1 MQGVPDPG
9 SAAAEIEF
17 RAVTKRYPGRTTAA
31 VSELSL
37 NVPAGEICVLIGPSG
52 SGKTTAMKMVNRLID
67 ITDGDITIGGQ
78 SVRSLDLTELRRGI
92 GYVFQQIGLF
102 PHMSVEDNIG
112 TVPRLLG
119 WDKKRIRSRVGE
131 LLELVGLE
139 QSDAKRYPGQFS
151 GGQRQRIGVARAM
164 AAGQPIMLMDEPF
177 GAVDPIARDR
187 LQSDFLRLHAEVQKT
202 VIFVTHDI
210 DEAIKMG
217 HRIAILRD
225 GELVQYGTPDE
236 ILASPANE
244 FIADFVGADRGLKRL
259 LLRELRDIELTLANG
274 EADDAADHRRAH
286 VPARRALDDGHR
298 PGERA
303 HGAGRGRRATGHRV
317 DGDRWPTSPTSTVRH
332 RGRGLA
338 AHARSDRAPDRTK
351 RPGHPDLPA
360 GVELRAREPPVLLGL
375 VLQPLEQHVRAAA
388 HRAHRAHHH
397 RRRHRLRHCVRH
409 RTRGVPLAVGRQ
421 PRYGGRSALVYTI
434 PAWPSSSSW
443 CRSPGSRG

>member
-1 MQGVPDPG
+1 MHGVPDPG
-9 SAAAEIEF
+9 SAAAAIEF
-17 RAVTKRYPGRTTAA
+17 RAVTKRYPGREAPA
-31 VSELSL
+31 VRELSL
-37 NVPAGEICVLIGPSG
+37 SVPAGEICVLIGPSG

-67 ITDGDITIGGQ
+67 ITDGDITIGEQ

-119 WDKKRIRSRVGE
+119 WDKQRIRNRVGE

-187 LQSDFLRLHAEVQKT
+187 LQNDFLRLHAEVRKT

-217 HRIAILRD
+217 HRVAILKD

-259 LLRELRDIELTLANG
+259 RLRELRDIELTSLNG
-274 EADDAADHRRAH
+274 GTDDLPTVDERTSLRD
-286 VPARRALDDGHR
+286 ALSLMVTQRVTALTVMGED
-298 PGERA
+298 GERRGTVSMETLA
-303 HGAGRGRRATGHRV
+303 HFA
-317 DGDRWPTSPTSTVRH
+317 DLDK
-332 RGRGLA
+332 
-338 AHARSDRAPDRTK
+338 SDT
-351 RPGHPDLPA
+351 
-360 GVELRAREPPVLLGL
+360 GVEA
-375 VLQPLEQHVRAAA
+375 
-388 HRAHRAHHH
+388 
-397 RRRHRLRHCVRH
+397 
-409 RTRGVPLAVGRQ
+409 
-421 PRYGGRSALVYTI
+421 
-434 PAWPSSSSW
+434 
-443 CRSPGSRG
+443 

>member
-1 MQGVPDPG
+1 MQGVPDRG
-9 SAAAEIEF
+9 SAAAAIEF
-17 RAVTKRYPGRTTAA
+17 RAVTKRYPGREAPA
-31 VSELSL
+31 VRELSL
-37 NVPAGEICVLIGPSG
+37 SVPAGEICVLIGPSG

-67 ITDGDITIGGQ
+67 ITDGDITIGEQ

-119 WDKKRIRSRVGE
+119 WNKQRIRDRVGE

-187 LQSDFLRLHAEVQKT
+187 LQNDFLRLHAEVRKT

-217 HRIAILRD
+217 HRMAILKD

-259 LLRELRDIELTLANG
+259 LLRELRDIELTSLNG
-274 EADDAADHRRAH
+274 GTDDLPTVDERTSLRDALSLMVTRR
-286 VPARRALDDGHR
+286 VTALTVMGED
-298 PGERA
+298 GERRGTVSMETLA
-303 HGAGRGRRATGHRV
+303 HFA
-317 DGDRWPTSPTSTVRH
+317 DRDK
-332 RGRGLA
+332 
-338 AHARSDRAPDRTK
+338 SDT
-351 RPGHPDLPA
+351 
-360 GVELRAREPPVLLGL
+360 GVEA
-375 VLQPLEQHVRAAA
+375 
-388 HRAHRAHHH
+388 
-397 RRRHRLRHCVRH
+397 
-409 RTRGVPLAVGRQ
+409 
-421 PRYGGRSALVYTI
+421 
-434 PAWPSSSSW
+434 
-443 CRSPGSRG
+443 

>member
-9 SAAAEIEF
+9 SAAAAIEF
-17 RAVTKRYPGRTTAA
+17 RAVTKRYPGREAPA
-31 VSELSL
+31 VRELSL
-37 NVPAGEICVLIGPSG
+37 SVPAGEICVLIGPSG

-67 ITDGDITIGGQ
+67 ITEGDITVGEQ

-119 WDKKRIRSRVGE
+119 WNKQRIRDRVGE

-187 LQSDFLRLHAEVQKT
+187 LQNDFLRLHAEVRKT

-217 HRIAILRD
+217 HRIAILKD
-225 GELVQYGTPDE
+225 GELVQYGSPDE
-236 ILASPANE
+236 ILADPADA
-244 FIADFVGADRGLKRL
+244 FVADFVGADRGLKRL
-259 LLRELRDIELTLANG
+259 LLRALRDIELAPAPTNGESDDLPTVDERTCLRDALSLMVTRRVTALTVMGEDGERRGTVSMETLAHF
-274 EADDAADHRRAH
+274 ADRDK
-286 VPARRALDDGHR
+286 
-298 PGERA
+298 
-303 HGAGRGRRATGHRV
+303 
-317 DGDRWPTSPTSTVRH
+317 
-332 RGRGLA
+332 
-338 AHARSDRAPDRTK
+338 SDT
-351 RPGHPDLPA
+351 
-360 GVELRAREPPVLLGL
+360 GVEA
-375 VLQPLEQHVRAAA
+375 
-388 HRAHRAHHH
+388 
-397 RRRHRLRHCVRH
+397 
-409 RTRGVPLAVGRQ
+409 
-421 PRYGGRSALVYTI
+421 
-434 PAWPSSSSW
+434 
-443 CRSPGSRG
+443 

>member
-9 SAAAEIEF
+9 SAAAAIEF
-17 RAVTKRYPGRTTAA
+17 RAVTKRYPGREAPA
-31 VSELSL
+31 VRELSL
-37 NVPAGEICVLIGPSG
+37 SVPAGEICVLIGPSG

-119 WDKKRIRSRVGE
+119 WDKQRIRARVGE

-187 LQSDFLRLHAEVQKT
+187 LQNDFLRLHAEVQKT

-217 HRIAILRD
+217 HRVAILKD

-236 ILASPANE
+236 ILASPAND

-259 LLRELRDIELTLANG
+259 LLRELRDIELTSANG
-274 EADDAADHRRAH
+274 GADELPTIDERTCLRDALSLMVTRR
-286 VPARRALDDGHR
+286 VTALTVLGEG
-298 PGERA
+298 GERRGTVSMETLA
-303 HGAGRGRRATGHRV
+303 HFA
-317 DGDRWPTSPTSTVRH
+317 DLDK
-332 RGRGLA
+332 
-338 AHARSDRAPDRTK
+338 SDT
-351 RPGHPDLPA
+351 
-360 GVELRAREPPVLLGL
+360 GVEA
-375 VLQPLEQHVRAAA
+375 
-388 HRAHRAHHH
+388 
-397 RRRHRLRHCVRH
+397 
-409 RTRGVPLAVGRQ
+409 
-421 PRYGGRSALVYTI
+421 
-434 PAWPSSSSW
+434 
-443 CRSPGSRG
+443 